1 MDYGDFKKELK
12 QHSPDNQMQKL
23 DLPEI
28 SIVYDL
34 LKLFRRIYQHE
45 LTPEPLKDFIYMEV
59 RRALRRDFDI
69 KGFLEGKKESGGW

>member
-1 MDYGDFKKELK
+1 MDYGDFKDELK
-12 QHSPDNQMQKL
+12 QQAPGKQLQSL

-28 SIVYDL
+28 SIVFDL

-59 RRALRRDFDI
+59 RRALRKDLDVR
-69 KGFLEGKKESGGW
+69 GYLEGRTEIK